1 MEQHRGSIWF
11 IARDQLP
18 GIVESPELDVVGKY
32 TARHRGPDTAAMP
45 FSGDVETLD
54 IEEVHP
60 KRVPC
65 VLGIACPP

>member
-1 MEQHRGSIWF
+1 V
-11 IARDQLP
+11 
-18 GIVESPELDVVGKY
+18 VESPELDVVGKY
-32 TARHRGPDTAAMP
+32 TARHRGPDTSAMP

-65 VLGIACPP
+65 IPGIACPPLKAKVKSAEGKGS